1 MNTSHIDALSA
12 MFDGESVDPAI
23 LREALTDPGAPD
35 WLVEFAAWRAEFRQD
50 SSRPREEFYRAMA
63 PILRPSRLRRL
74 FGGPRLHL
82 SAAAALALVAA
93 AIGFAVRP
101 AVERP
106 TPPVA
111 AVQASGPTASPSSVP
126 AAGQPTDQDRTSVA
140 ANPAPARTGVAVPK
154 ARHMPISGWRE
165 SRISSRGTE

>member
-1 MNTSHIDALSA
+1 MNASHIDALSA

-35 WLVEFAAWRAEFRQD
+35 WLVEFAAWRSEFRQD
-50 SSRPREEFYRAMA
+50 SSRPSDEFYRAMA

-74 FGGPRLHL
+74 FSGPRLHL
-82 SAAAALALVAA
+82 PAAAALALVAG

-106 TPPVA
+106 TPPVS
-111 AVQASGPTASPSSVP
+111 AVQAAGAKASPGPSP
-126 AAGQPTDQDRTSVA
+126 AAGQPTILGRTSGAVSPQQA
-140 ANPAPARTGVAVPK
+140 HTEVIVPK
-154 ARHMPISGWRE
+154 ARHLPLSGWRE